1 MKDFGLLEISYREL
15 FAMMEALPYGKKLT
29 LITLYSIGYKSKN
42 SERPTL
48 REAYDNMLI
57 LSLGEDLYN
66 KKVYCNFL
74 FSYGVVIFLLGNAQR
89 DEGFHFS

>member
-1 MKDFGLLEISYREL
+1 MKDFGLLEMSYREL
-15 FAMMEALPYGKKLT
+15 CAMMEPLLYGKKLT

-66 KKVYCNFL
+66 KKVYCNF
-74 FSYGVVIFLLGNAQR
+74 FFLMGL
-89 DEGFHFS
+89 

>member
-1 MKDFGLLEISYREL
+1 LPDDKSLKNSMKDFGLLEMSYLEL
-15 FAMMEALPYGKKLT
+15 FAMMETLTYGKKLT

-48 REAYDNMLI
+48 EEAYDNMLI

-66 KKVYCNFL
+66 KKVYCNF
-74 FSYGVVIFLLGNAQR
+74 FFLTGL
-89 DEGFHFS
+89 